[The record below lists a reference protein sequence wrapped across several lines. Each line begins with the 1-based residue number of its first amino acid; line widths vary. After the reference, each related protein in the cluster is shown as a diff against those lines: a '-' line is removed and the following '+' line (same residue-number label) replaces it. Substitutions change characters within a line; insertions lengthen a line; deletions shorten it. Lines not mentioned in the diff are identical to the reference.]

1 MLAALLSASSQPPVA
16 ENGVLESNQ
25 ATVSAR
31 SQRQETTRTTQAP
44 TQQSQRPNA
53 RIAGTGR
60 DPRHRRNPIRQVRR
74 LFERMGWITSGRQW
88 RNFRKLAR
96 QDESV
101 AQLVGLALN
110 MSAKERSEA
119 IRAARGRA

>member
-1 MLAALLSASSQPPVA
+1 
-16 ENGVLESNQ
+16 
-25 ATVSAR
+25 
-31 SQRQETTRTTQAP
+31 
-44 TQQSQRPNA
+44 
-53 RIAGTGR
+53 
-60 DPRHRRNPIRQVRR
+60 
-74 LFERMGWITSGRQW
+74 MGWITSGRQW